1 MTNCLTT
8 RDRTL
13 LIRTPIL
20 PQATEAWKQHQQA
33 LVSLI
38 YPALPSTLRRQE
50 HQDDYTIARRSAYG
64 PYHLIDDTGIPY
76 DRAVPIDQMKVVRRA
91 PSVAMHLL
99 RRRHPVARPR
109 LRLLRRQQ
117 QLQLRLHLSLPRRR
131 PFHRRLA
138 LLPRCHQHQHRLRMS
153 KAR

>member
-50 HQDDYTIARRSAYG
+50 HQDDYTIARRSAYSYG
-64 PYHLIDDTGIPY
+64 PYHLIDDTGYRIPY
-76 DRAVPIDQMKVVRRA
+76 DRAVPIDQMKVALCATFNFGGECQGKVKA
-91 PSVAMHLL
+91 KTCHCVALT
-99 RRRHPVARPR
+99 RKCSFKKPAVAIRYSR
-109 LRLLRRQQ
+109 TAVTTGCDVI
-117 QLQLRLHLSLPRRR
+117 LHVGADLCN
-131 PFHRRLA
+131 A
-138 LLPRCHQHQHRLRMS
+138 D
-153 KAR
+153 